1 VRSIFERSDDMPK
14 LVYHGETIRLRPED
28 GPRLIERFTGRTFE
42 VRHDAAGAYLAAADV
57 LGTFPVA
64 VLLPA

>member
-1 VRSIFERSDDMPK
+1 
-14 LVYHGETIRLRPED
+14 
-28 GPRLIERFTGRTFE
+28 LIERFTGRTFE